1 MGYIEQSRCTTTSEM
16 LALYGLVSDWE
27 YMTMEIDH
35 MSPQLFVRTV
45 QGRAYR
51 PHSIHSTTGASRHIK
66 KTALFS
72 PVSAALQE
80 RTFISEF
87 YYYTTNG

>member
-1 MGYIEQSRCTTTSEM
+1 
-16 LALYGLVSDWE
+16 
-27 YMTMEIDH
+27 MEIDH
-35 MSPQLFVRTV
+35 MSPQLHVRAV
-45 QGRAYR
+45 QGRAHR

-72 PVSAALQE
+72 PDSAALQE

-87 YYYTTNG
+87 ITIQPMVEKINAEKGIPRRRVVDINPASRPSRAAY

>member
-1 MGYIEQSRCTTTSEM
+1 M

-27 YMTMEIDH
+27 LMTMEIDH
-35 MSPQLFVRTV
+35 MGPQLSVRAV
-45 QGRAYR
+45 QRRAYR
-51 PHSIHSTTGASRHIK
+51 PLSIHSTAGANRHIK

-72 PVSAALQE
+72 QDSAALQE